1 MTNELELRLEC
12 MKLAVAITPALNIP
26 IRNKIVD
33 NFNFILDN
41 VTDNGSITFE
51 SLKEKKVEDIMSNLV
66 GLMSIADEFIKG
78 IKIEE
83 EEELP
88 VPEEEIKEEEVKAS
102 KKKASQPKTEPKEET
117 V

>member
-1 MTNELELRLEC
+1 
-12 MKLAVAITPALNIP
+12 MKLAVAITPTLNIS
-26 IRNKIVD
+26 IRDRIVD

-51 SLKEKKVEDIMSNLV
+51 SLKEKKVEDIMSNIV
-66 GLMSIADEFIKG
+66 GIMSIADEFIKG
-78 IKIEE
+78 LKIE